1 MEITDVKI
9 RKVFEDQ
16 PLKAVMSVTLDDC
29 IAIHDVKVIY
39 AREKYFVV
47 MPSKKTQNGEF
58 KDIVHPINSLFR
70 KKLEDALIS
79 EYLENERALKKEVV
93 LDI

>member
-16 PLKAVMSVTLDDC
+16 PLKAVISVTLDDC

-39 AREKYFVV
+39 AKEKYFIV
-47 MPSKKTQNGEF
+47 MPSKKTQTGEF

-79 EYLENERALKKEVV
+79 EYLENAAALKKEVA